1 MEEVIENIEIVF
13 KLCRKTDAEL
23 IAEREN
29 ILLFQY
35 DGKKTA
41 RFVLNERK
49 KDYLI
54 EISCLKAETPFFAN
68 EFVPKWKSIID
79 SDLQIGNVYGNLDS

>member
-1 MEEVIENIEIVF
+1 MEEVIDNIEIVF
-13 KLCRKTDAEL
+13 KLCGKSDAEC
-23 IAEREN
+23 ITEREN

-68 EFVPKWKSIID
+68 DFVPRWRAVID
-79 SDLQIGNVYGNLDS
+79 KELQIGNVYGNLD